1 MFKKINAY
9 KHLKLLLNTKYIMV
23 FGQKKENWKD
33 NLSEDAQNI
42 LAGLFES
49 TKKHRGAYLATDNV
63 NIAQLWSALIEIK
76 KEINEL
82 AEAVGRIEMPF
93 KAIVAV
99 GEAAK
104 KSAIESFVREI
115 VKPETEDQEEAT
127 KKLVDSLMKF

>member
-1 MFKKINAY
+1 M
-9 KHLKLLLNTKYIMV
+9 LL
-23 FGQKKENWKD
+23 GQKKENWKD

-42 LAGLFES
+42 LSGLFES
-49 TKKHRGAYLATDNV
+49 TKKHRGAYLAADNV

-76 KEINEL
+76 KEINQL
-82 AEAVGRIEMPF
+82 AESVSRIEMPF

-104 KSAIESFVREI
+104 KSAIESLVREI

-127 KKLVDSLMKF
+127 KKLVESLMKF